1 MPRKIYNLKLGKK
14 YAKIEQNL
22 LFGYRVQFLKTTK
35 V

>member
-22 LFGYRVQFLKTTK
+22 LFGYRDSKND
-35 V
+35 